1 MAGPEMNIALRNLRG
16 PAAALALMLAP
27 FVLTGCGPS
36 SEAPLAG
43 ARIGGPFALTDQNG
57 KRMTDQALAGKYR
70 IMYFGYSYCP
80 DVCPTDLALITA
92 GLKAFEG
99 KAPALAAK
107 VQPVFV
113 TIDPARDTPARLKTY
128 LADFHPRLIGL
139 TGGAAEI
146 AAVARAYGVPYSRGE
161 GEGDA
166 YMMNHGNQVYLM
178 APDGAP
184 IALMPTEPGRTPQDF
199 AAELARWVK

>member
-1 MAGPEMNIALRNLRG
+1 MNIALRNLRG
-16 PAAALALMLAP
+16 PAAALALLLAP
-27 FVLTGCGPS
+27 LVLSGCGPS

-92 GLKAFEG
+92 GLKAFEA

-139 TGGAAEI
+139 TGSAAEI
-146 AAVARAYGVPYSRGE
+146 AAIARAYGVPYSRGE
-161 GEGDA
+161 GAGDA

-199 AAELARWVK
+199 AGELTRWVK

>member
-1 MAGPEMNIALRNLRG
+1 MAGPEMNIALRTLRG
-16 PAAALALMLAP
+16 RAAALALALAP
-27 FVLTGCGPS
+27 LVLSGCGPS

-43 ARIGGPFALTDQNG
+43 ARIGGPFTLTDQDG
-57 KRMTDQALAGKYR
+57 KRVTEQALAGKYR

-92 GLKAFEG
+92 GLKAFEA

-113 TIDPARDTPARLKTY
+113 TIDPARDTPARMKTY

-139 TGGAAEI
+139 TGSAAEI
-146 AAVARAYGVPYSRGE
+146 AAVARAYGVPYSRGA

-199 AAELARWVK
+199 AAELTRWVK